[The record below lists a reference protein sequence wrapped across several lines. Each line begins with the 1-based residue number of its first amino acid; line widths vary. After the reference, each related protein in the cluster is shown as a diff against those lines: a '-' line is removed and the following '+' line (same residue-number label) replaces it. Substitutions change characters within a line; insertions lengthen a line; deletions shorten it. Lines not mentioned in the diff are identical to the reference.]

1 MTITFYD
8 MMERS
13 APLSLQRKGLI
24 LLLVLI
30 TFGFSISFRERDL
43 GDTSLD
49 VQNGIKLALWVLSLG
64 VAAVNANQLSAL
76 VASPSGFAL
85 ALLSGLALASATWS
99 EKPLY
104 SLACAIGFASYTA
117 LASLSVKAL
126 SDDEFYKIID
136 YALLAFVGVSFVAAI
151 LFPDLAW
158 LPPSVEETYN
168 RLQGLAMNPN
178 NFGRITAFLF
188 LIGFGR
194 WITTRK
200 PTFIMALSITFGLSG
215 LILSGSRTA
224 LAASL
229 LAAFLI
235 YFRHHRFF
243 RMTLL
248 SLLVLIAIFLFFVSY
263 GISLGTLFKTLSRT
277 GLESEVFT
285 LTGRTD
291 LWSAALEMIREK
303 PLFGWGFNGT
313 EEHFSLMFNQD
324 FYGTPVNPHQMF
336 LHLTLGVGLIGAFL
350 ALIIFAL
357 RLKTLITHPHTL
369 NDLMTLYIL
378 FYGLAEVDL
387 FGTPLF
393 TSLIFFRIALQDGA
407 LKGFS
412 S

>member
-1 MTITFYD
+1 MTIAFYD

-235 YFRHHRFF
+235 YSPSPVFPYDAFKPLGSDRYFSFF
-243 RMTLL
+243 RLL
-248 SLLVLIAIFLFFVSY
+248 
-263 GISLGTLFKTLSRT
+263 R
-277 GLESEVFT
+277 
-285 LTGRTD
+285 D
-291 LWSAALEMIREK
+291 LARNAL
-303 PLFGWGFNGT
+303 
-313 EEHFSLMFNQD
+313 
-324 FYGTPVNPHQMF
+324 
-336 LHLTLGVGLIGAFL
+336 
-350 ALIIFAL
+350 
-357 RLKTLITHPHTL
+357 
-369 NDLMTLYIL
+369 
-378 FYGLAEVDL
+378 
-387 FGTPLF
+387 
-393 TSLIFFRIALQDGA
+393 
-407 LKGFS
+407 
-412 S
+412 